1 MLDVIKMAVD
11 LGTAINQ
18 IMQMDPNITAVTAIN
33 ASGAIVMQT
42 ENWDLTPDIPTIMG
56 VWQSGGGSLNI
67 QGIKY
72 IALEVVPERLV
83 GTNVQGQ
90 GSIVGMKVGNG
101 AIIAYVAPQGEARGA
116 LQIMIEA
123 TRGVQL

>member
-1 MLDVIKMAVD
+1 MAVD
-11 LGTAINQ
+11 IGTAINQ

-33 ASGAIVMQT
+33 ASGVIVMQT

-56 VWQSGGGSLNI
+56 IWQGGGGSLTI

-90 GSIVGMKVGNG
+90 GSIVGMKVGSG
-101 AIIAYVAPQGEARGA
+101 AIIAYVAPQGEA
-116 LQIMIEA
+116 
-123 TRGVQL
+123 

>member
-1 MLDVIKMAVD
+1 MAVD

-18 IMQMDPNITAVTAIN
+18 MMQMDPNITAVTAIN

-42 ENWDLTPDIPTIMG
+42 QNWDLTPDLSTIMG
-56 VWQSGGGSLNI
+56 VWQGGGGSLNI

-72 IALEVVPERLV
+72 ITLEATPERLV

-90 GSIVGMKVGNG
+90 GSIVGMSAGTGK
-101 AIIAYVAPQGEARGA
+101 IIAYVAPQGEPRGA

-123 TRGVQL
+123 TRGLQL